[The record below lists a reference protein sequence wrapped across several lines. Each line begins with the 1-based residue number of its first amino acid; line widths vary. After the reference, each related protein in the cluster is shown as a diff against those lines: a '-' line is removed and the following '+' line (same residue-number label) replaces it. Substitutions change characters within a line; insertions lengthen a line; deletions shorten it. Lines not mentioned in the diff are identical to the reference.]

1 MITVLKPGLQASVQ
15 DLGRPG
21 LRHLGVGLSGAMD
34 RLSLA
39 VGNCI
44 VGNPP
49 DVAGLE
55 LTGPPARIRFES
67 ACAIALTG
75 ADCAAHLDQA
85 PLGRGRRIA
94 VHAGQTLDLAEARA
108 GTHAYVC
115 ISGGIDVPS
124 VLGSRST
131 DLQAGLG
138 GLDGRPLRPG
148 DTLKMLS
155 PSAHSCATAVA
166 PAKARAQSEPDQGTA
181 APVAVLLPEM
191 KGVIRVMRGP
201 EFDEFDVAAR
211 DALTQSLWTV
221 TAQSNRMGYR
231 LLGAALL
238 RRTARQ
244 LNSHAVFPG
253 VIQVPDGGAP
263 IVLMA
268 DAQATGGY
276 PRIATVIAADLWR
289 LAQIRPGSTI
299 GFELVTREQAH
310 LAWQKQQQY
319 LMRLQE
325 GLNAH

>member
-1 MITVLKPGLQASVQ
+1 LITVLKPGLQASVQ

-39 VGNCI
+39 VGNYV

-49 DVAGLE
+49 DAAGLE
-55 LTGPPARIRFES
+55 LTMPPARIRFES

-75 ADCAAHLDQA
+75 ADCTAHLDEVPA
-85 PLGRGRRIA
+85 GRGRRIP
-94 VHAGQTLDLAEARA
+94 VRAGQTLDITAARA
-108 GTHAYVC
+108 GIHAYVC
-115 ISGGIDVPS
+115 VSGGIDVPP

-148 DTLKMLS
+148 DTLKICTM
-155 PSAHSCATAVA
+155 PAA
-166 PAKARAQSEPDQGTA
+166 PAQAKAAARSDPDQGA
-181 APVAVLLPEM
+181 AAHVAVLLPEM

-211 DALTQSLWTV
+211 DALMQSLWTV
-221 TAQSNRMGYR
+221 TPQSNRMGYR

-238 RRTARQ
+238 RRTTRQ

-276 PRIATVIAADLWR
+276 PKIATVIAADLWR
-289 LAQIRPGSTI
+289 LAQVRPGNTI
-299 GFELVTREQAH
+299 EFELVTRAQAH

>member
-1 MITVLKPGLQASVQ
+1 MLLP
-15 DLGRPG
+15 
-21 LRHLGVGLSGAMD
+21 
-34 RLSLA
+34 
-39 VGNCI
+39 
-44 VGNPP
+44 
-49 DVAGLE
+49 
-55 LTGPPARIRFES
+55 
-67 ACAIALTG
+67 
-75 ADCAAHLDQA
+75 
-85 PLGRGRRIA
+85 
-94 VHAGQTLDLAEARA
+94 
-108 GTHAYVC
+108 
-115 ISGGIDVPS
+115 

-148 DTLKMLS
+148 DTLNMRAMR
-155 PSAHSCATAVA
+155 PA
-166 PAKARAQSEPDQGTA
+166 PAKAVARSDPDQGA
-181 APVAVLLPEM
+181 AGRVAVLLPEM

-211 DALTQSLWTV
+211 DALMQSLWTV
-221 TAQSNRMGYR
+221 TPQSNRMGYR

-238 RRTARQ
+238 RRTTRQ

-276 PRIATVIAADLWR
+276 PKIATVIAADLWR
-289 LAQIRPGSTI
+289 MAQVRPGNTI
-299 GFELVTREQAH
+299 GFELVTRAQAH
-310 LAWQKQQQY
+310 LAWQRQQQY

>member
-44 VGNPP
+44 VRNPP

-55 LTGPPARIRFES
+55 LTMPPAQIRFES

-75 ADCAAHLDQA
+75 ADCAAHLDEV
-85 PLGRGRRIA
+85 PVGRGRRIA
-94 VHAGQTLDLAEARA
+94 VRGGQTLDITAARA
-108 GTHAYVC
+108 GIHVYVC
-115 ISGGIDVPS
+115 ISGGIDVPP

-148 DTLKMLS
+148 DTLKIR
-155 PSAHSCATAVA
+155 AVAAA
-166 PAKARAQSEPDQGTA
+166 PAKAAARSDPDQGAA

-201 EFDEFDVAAR
+201 EFEEFDVAAR
-211 DALTQSLWTV
+211 DDLLQSLWTV
-221 TAQSNRMGYR
+221 TPQSNRMGYR
-231 LLGAALL
+231 MLGATLS
-238 RRTARQ
+238 RRTTRQ

-276 PRIATVIAADLWR
+276 PKIATVIAADLWR
-289 LAQIRPGSTI
+289 LAQVRPGNTI
-299 GFELVTREQAH
+299 GFELVTRAQAH
-310 LAWQKQQQY
+310 QAWQKQQQY
-319 LMRLQE
+319 LMRLRE

>member
-44 VGNPP
+44 VGNPT
-49 DVAGLE
+49 DAACLE
-55 LTGPPARIRFES
+55 LTAPPARIRFES
-67 ACAIALTG
+67 SCAIALTG
-75 ADCAAHLDQA
+75 ADCSAHLDEV
-85 PLGRGRRIA
+85 PLGRGRRIP
-94 VHAGQTLDLAEARA
+94 VGAGQTLDITAPRA
-108 GTHAYVC
+108 GIHAYVC
-115 ISGGIDVPS
+115 ISGGIDVAP

-148 DTLKMLS
+148 DTLKMRAMG
-155 PSAHSCATAVA
+155 PA
-166 PAKARAQSEPDQGTA
+166 PAKTVARSDPDQGA
-181 APVAVLLPEM
+181 AGRVAVLLPEM

-211 DALTQSLWTV
+211 DALMQSLWTV
-221 TAQSNRMGYR
+221 TPQSNRMGYR

-238 RRTARQ
+238 RRTTRQ

-276 PRIATVIAADLWR
+276 PKIATVIAADLWR
-289 LAQIRPGSTI
+289 MAQVRPGNTI
-299 GFELVTREQAH
+299 GFELVTRAQAH